1 MNLVA
6 QVEQTLDHPD
16 DIAVA
21 VTARGVR
28 ICPSFLPYALSGV
41 SGTVRYAQGKVELE
55 NVSGRHGP
63 TQLSIDR
70 AHVYLKP
77 RGGFWAKAWN
87 VQGTPVCLDAD
98 LIAAL
103 PPALRTVAKALDLKT
118 PIDFATELVI
128 DSSGLPGVL
137 PTIYWDGGAVLRDVS
152 FRAAVPLEH
161 VHGQAWCRG
170 RHNGNVLEGL
180 AGNIVFQ
187 QASVFGQPV
196 RDIHCHLEV
205 SKEEPEV
212 LKVPDLKARL
222 FGGDVGGQARIE
234 FGPNIHYEVNLT
246 ALQLKLEEFGRH
258 NFGSK
263 VDYSGQA
270 TARLYL
276 SGEGSDIQGL
286 DGRGSV
292 EVPNGRL
299 YNLPLLLDLLKVL
312 GLRPPDRTA
321 FEEAYAQFSI
331 RGPRVSVSR
340 FDLYGNAISLS
351 GQGEMNLDGSDIEL
365 DFYAVWG
372 RIMQMLPPALRPFPS
387 AVSQQLLRLKM
398 RGKIDK
404 VEITK
409 EPVPILVDNLEKF
422 LEKAARRQK
431 DFRDVRQANRPK

>member
-1 MNLVA
+1 
-6 QVEQTLDHPD
+6 
-16 DIAVA
+16 
-21 VTARGVR
+21 
-28 ICPSFLPYALSGV
+28 
-41 SGTVRYAQGKVELE
+41 
-55 NVSGRHGP
+55 
-63 TQLSIDR
+63 
-70 AHVYLKP
+70 
-77 RGGFWAKAWN
+77 
-87 VQGTPVCLDAD
+87 
-98 LIAAL
+98 
-103 PPALRTVAKALDLKT
+103 
-118 PIDFATELVI
+118 
-128 DSSGLPGVL
+128 
-137 PTIYWDGGAVLRDVS
+137 
-152 FRAAVPLEH
+152 
-161 VHGQAWCRG
+161 
-170 RHNGNVLEGL
+170 
-180 AGNIVFQ
+180 
-187 QASVFGQPV
+187 
-196 RDIHCHLEV
+196 
-205 SKEEPEV
+205 
-212 LKVPDLKARL
+212 
-222 FGGDVGGQARIE
+222 
-234 FGPNIHYEVNLT
+234 LT

-263 VDYSGQA
+263 VEYSGLA

-276 SGEGSDIQGL
+276 SGEGEDIQGL

-351 GQGEMNLDGSDIEL
+351 GQGEMNLDGTDIEL

-372 RIMQMLPPALRPFPS
+372 RVMQMLPPALRPFPS

-422 LEKAARRQK
+422 LEKAAKRQK
-431 DFRDVRQANRPK
+431 DFRDVRQVGRPK